1 MMVTFVSQCEK
12 NALAKTRRVLDAF
25 ANRIGDNT
33 WQTIITE
40 DGLITVKK
48 MLRKT
53 ASRSTAVS
61 CHWIR
66 SRSRS
71 QLLWVVGNRLKFNE
85 QGIVPV
91 NTTDGDIKQFMDK
104 EKWQSL
110 TLMKNA
116 VAIAALFHDFGKA
129 NILFQQKLKGEGKN
143 KYEPVRHE
151 WVSLR
156 LFQAFV
162 GNKTDEQWLLAL
174 TEIDKNHSDDIYQD
188 GISVGRNN
196 PLVNLPPFAQLV
208 GWLVLSHHKL
218 PFVPSWKKIL
228 TQETSPAILH
238 KNGVSP
244 LKSWFAEE
252 LQVFWNSYN
261 FKDEDSQNFLQ
272 DNWTFHSEGLP
283 YKSTKWR
290 LRAIK
295 AADRALQSSK
305 LLTGK
310 SLLHDELF
318 TSHLVRLALML
329 ADHHYSAQK
338 VPTIEWQSSNYQV
351 FANTDRETKALK
363 QQLDEHLIGVAKHA
377 VDIVSALPQLKGS
390 LQVLEDNK
398 FLKSTKAD
406 DKYAWQ
412 IAAQKVALELSE
424 SSKKQG
430 FFGINMAST
439 GKGKTLANAKIM
451 YALASKEQ
459 DCRFTVALGLRTLTL
474 QTGREYRRQLDLTAE
489 QLAIAVGGSASK
501 ALFEKEQHKKA
512 PEESFGTGS
521 ESVEDFLDPDLYV
534 DYDLSGIEHSLHTWT
549 SANPRIEKLLQAPT
563 LVCTIDHLIPATDG
577 TKGGKQIGPMLRL
590 FTSDLVIDE
599 PDDFGLEDLPALCR
613 LVYWTG
619 MLGSRVL
626 LSTATMPPDLAF
638 AAFQAYQA
646 GWAEYAKV
654 NIVNW
659 NENINCVW
667 FDERE
672 KSGAITA
679 EVRDFSNFKEQHE
692 KYVKRRVEY
701 LSSGIEKHK
710 ADILDNLTITDN
722 IHVNFAQTIMQ
733 GALTL
738 HKNNHVNLDDKQV
751 SIGLVR
757 MANINPMVAV
767 AKALLNLPSP
777 ENIHIHLCVYHS
789 RYPLAVRSY
798 LESQLDQMLN
808 RKENWPPQNL
818 QNLVNK
824 TTAKNQLFI
833 VLASPVAEVGRD
845 HDYDWSI
852 IEPSSMRSIIQIA
865 GRVLRHRDQ
874 VPEQENILL
883 INQNIKQLK
892 GCEHCFNQPGF
903 EVENLKLQL
912 NAHTLREILQETQ
925 YQHINAVERVIKGNQ
940 SPLENLV
947 ALEHQALLEKLFKNP
962 DSAKLWWKEQAHWC
976 GVLQK
981 LQVFRKSAK
990 DEALFLLYKNNELA
1004 WAWKNEAVSPPKMG
1018 ALSGSGISIKED
1030 LAIVSAEGISFW
1042 FDLNPLSI
1050 YADLANDFNISEEE
1064 ASQSFGELRLV
1075 SYKNNDINEY
1085 NYFFNLGVYQEVKL

>member
-1 MMVTFVSQCEK
+1 MMVFFVSQCEK

-33 WQTIITE
+33 WQTVITE
-40 DGLITVKK
+40 DGLLAVRKL
-48 MLRKT
+48 LRKT
-53 ASRSTAVS
+53 ASKSTAVS

-66 SRSRS
+66 TRSRS
-71 QLLWVVGNRLKFNE
+71 DLLWVVGNRNKFNE
-85 QGIVPV
+85 QGVVPV
-91 NTTDGDIKQFMDK
+91 NYTEGGIEQFMDK
-104 EKWQSL
+104 DKWQSL
-110 TLMKNA
+110 ALMKNA

-156 LFQAFV
+156 LFQGFV
-162 GNKTDEQWLLAL
+162 GGKTDEQWLIAL
-174 TEIDKNHSDDIYQD
+174 TEIDINHSDDLYQD
-188 GISVGRNN
+188 GISTGKNN
-196 PLVNLPPFAQLV
+196 PLINLPPFAQLV

-218 PFVPSWKKIL
+218 PFVPSWKKDL
-228 TQETSPAILH
+228 PQATSPANLH

-244 LKSWFAEE
+244 LNSWFAEE

-261 FKDEDSQNFLQ
+261 FKDEDSQSFLQ

-295 AADRALQSSK
+295 AADKALQGIKQIS
-305 LLTGK
+305 GK
-310 SLLHDELF
+310 NLLHDELF
-318 TSHLVRLALML
+318 TSHLARMALML
-329 ADHHYSAQK
+329 ADHHYSAQLDITLDWRS
-338 VPTIEWQSSNYQV
+338 PNYNV
-351 FANTDRETKALK
+351 FANTDRKTGDLK

-377 VDIVSALPQLKGS
+377 VDIVSALPQLKSS
-390 LQVLEDNK
+390 LQALEDNK
-398 FLKSTKAD
+398 FLKSTKAG
-406 DKYAWQ
+406 DKYTWQ
-412 IAAQKVALELSE
+412 IAAQKLALELSE

-451 YALASKEQ
+451 YALANIEKN
-459 DCRFTVALGLRTLTL
+459 CRFTVALGLRALTL
-474 QTGREYRRQLDLTAE
+474 QTGREYRKQLDLTAE
-489 QLAIAVGGSASK
+489 QLAIAVGGSAPK
-501 ALFEKEQHKKA
+501 ALFENEQHKKTA
-512 PEESFGTGS
+512 EESFGTGS
-521 ESVEDFLDPDLYV
+521 ESVEYFLDPDLYV
-534 DYDLSGIEHSLHTWT
+534 DYDLSGVEHSLYPWT
-549 SANPRIEKLLQAPT
+549 GANPRIEKLVQAPA

-590 FTSDLVIDE
+590 LTSDLVIDE

-613 LVYWTG
+613 LVYCAG

-654 NIVNW
+654 NIADWNKSVN
-659 NENINCVW
+659 CAW
-667 FDERE
+667 FDERA
-672 KSGAITA
+672 KGGAHQA
-679 EVRDFSNFKEQHE
+679 EIQDFPSFKEQHE
-692 KYVKRRVEY
+692 KYVKKRVDY
-701 LSSGIEKHK
+701 LSSVIEKHK
-710 ADILDNLTITDN
+710 AEILENLTITDN
-722 IHVNFAQTIMQ
+722 IYANFAQTIMQ
-733 GALTL
+733 GALAL
-738 HKNNHVNLDDKQV
+738 HKNNHVQLDDKQV

-767 AKALLNLPSP
+767 AKELLTLPTH
-777 ENIHIHLCVYHS
+777 ENTHIHLCVYHS

-798 LESQLDQMLN
+798 LESKLDKILN
-808 RKENWPPQNL
+808 RKENWPPKNL
-818 QNLVNK
+818 QNTIKK
-824 TTAKNQLFI
+824 TAGKNQLFI

-845 HDYDWSI
+845 HDYDWAI

-874 VPEQENILL
+874 APEQENILL

-892 GCEHCFNQPGF
+892 GSERCFNQPGF
-903 EVENLKLQL
+903 EVENLKLKL
-912 NAHTLREILQETQ
+912 VKHTLREILQESQ
-925 YQHINAVERVIKGNQ
+925 YQSINAVERVVKSKQ
-940 SPLENLV
+940 PPLENLV

-976 GVLQK
+976 GVLQH

-990 DEALFLLYKNNELA
+990 DEALYLLYKNNELT
-1004 WAWKNEAVSPPKMG
+1004 WVWKNEATYPPKMG

-1030 LAIVSAEGISFW
+1030 PFIVPAEGISFW
-1042 FDLNPLSI
+1042 FDLNPHSI
-1050 YADLANDFNISEEE
+1050 YAELANDFNISDEET
-1064 ASQSFGELRLV
+1064 SQRFGELRLV
-1075 SYKNNDINEY
+1075 SYNRNDINEY
-1085 NYFFNLGVYQEVKL
+1085 KYFSNLGIYQEVK

>member
-12 NALAKTRRVLDAF
+12 KALNKTRRVLDAF

-40 DGLITVKK
+40 EGLLAVKK
-48 MLRKT
+48 LLRKT
-53 ASRSTAVS
+53 ASKSTAVS

-71 QLLWVVGNRLKFNE
+71 QFLWVVGNKRKFNSE
-85 QGIVPV
+85 GIVPV
-91 NTTDGDIKQFMDK
+91 NYTGGALVQFMDK

-129 NILFQQKLKGEGKN
+129 NILFQQKLRGDGKN

-156 LFQAFV
+156 VFQAFV
-162 GNKTDEQWLLAL
+162 GDKTDEQWLIAL
-174 TEIDKNHSDDIYQD
+174 TEIDKNHTDDIYQD
-188 GISVGRNN
+188 GISAGPNN

-218 PFVPSWKKIL
+218 PFVPDWKKTL
-228 TQETSPAILH
+228 NPETSPAGLY
-238 KNGVSP
+238 KNGRNP
-244 LKSWFAEE
+244 LNSWFAVE
-252 LQVFWNSYN
+252 LEVFWNSYN
-261 FKDEDSQNFLQ
+261 FKDEDSQNFLK
-272 DNWTFHSEGLP
+272 DNWAFHNEGLP
-283 YKSTKWR
+283 YQSTKWR

-295 AADRALQSSK
+295 SADNTLQSIKQLSVK
-305 LLTGK
+305 NF
-310 SLLHDELF
+310 LHDEVF
-318 TSHLVRLALML
+318 TSHLARMALML

-338 VPTIEWQSSNYQV
+338 EPTIKWQSPKYQV
-351 FANTDRETKALK
+351 FANTDGNALK

-377 VDIVSALPQLKGS
+377 VDIVDALPKLKSS
-390 LQVLEDNK
+390 LQKLKDNK

-406 DKYAWQ
+406 AKYAWQ
-412 IAAQKVALELSE
+412 IAAQKLALELSE
-424 SSKKQG
+424 SSKRQG

-451 YALASKEQ
+451 YALANKEQ
-459 DCRFTVALGLRTLTL
+459 GCRFTVALGLRTLTL
-474 QTGREYRRQLDLTAE
+474 QTGREYRKQLDLTAD
-489 QLAIAVGGSASK
+489 QLAIAVGGNASK
-501 ALFEKEQHKKA
+501 ALFENEQYKKT

-521 ESVEDFLDPDLYV
+521 ESVEEFLDPELYV
-534 DYDLSGIEHSLHTWT
+534 DYDLSGVEHSLHTWT
-549 SANPRIEKLLQAPT
+549 GANSRIEKLVQAPA

-590 FTSDLVIDE
+590 LTSDLVIDE

-613 LVYWTG
+613 LVYWAG

-654 NIVNW
+654 NITTW
-659 NENINCVW
+659 NENINCAW

-672 KSGAITA
+672 KGGATKA
-679 EVRDFSNFKEQHE
+679 EVQYFSNFKEQHE
-692 KYVKRRVEY
+692 KYVQKRVEY
-701 LSSGIEKHK
+701 LSAGTAKHK
-710 ADILDNLTITDN
+710 AKILDNLTATDD
-722 IHVNFAQTIMQ
+722 IYVNFAQTVLQ
-733 GALTL
+733 GTIAL
-738 HKNNHVNLDDKQV
+738 HINNHVKLGDKQI

-767 AKALLNLPSP
+767 AKALLNLPVP
-777 ENIHIHLCVYHS
+777 ENTHIHLCVYHS

-808 RKENWPPQNL
+808 RKENWPPKNL
-818 QNLVNK
+818 QNLTET

-845 HDYDWSI
+845 HDYDWAI

-865 GRVLRHRDQ
+865 GRVLRHREH
-874 VPEQENILL
+874 VPDQENILL
-883 INQNIKQLK
+883 INQNIEQLK
-892 GCEHCFNQPGF
+892 GSERCFNQPGF
-903 EVENLKLQL
+903 EVENLKLKL
-912 NAHTLREILQETQ
+912 NAHTLREILTETQ
-925 YQHINAVERVIKGNQ
+925 YQPINAVERVVKSKQ
-940 SPLENLV
+940 PPLENLV
-947 ALEHQALLEKLFKNP
+947 SLEHQALLEKLFKSP
-962 DSAKLWWKEQAHWC
+962 DSAKLWWKEQVHWC

-990 DEALFLLYKNNELA
+990 DEALYLLHKNNELT
-1004 WAWKNEAVSPPKMG
+1004 WEWKNEAVYPPKMG
-1018 ALSGSGISIKED
+1018 ALSGAGISIKEEYS
-1030 LAIVSAEGISFW
+1030 IEPAEGFSFW
-1042 FDLNPLSI
+1042 FDLKPQKI
-1050 YADLANDFNISEEE
+1050 YIELAHDFNITEET
-1064 ASQSFGELRLV
+1064 AAQRFGELRLV
-1075 SYKNNDINEY
+1075 SYKKNDINEY
-1085 NYFFNLGVYQEVKL
+1085 KYFSNLGIYQEVK

>member
-12 NALAKTRRVLDAF
+12 KALNRTRRVLDAF
-25 ANRIGDNT
+25 ADRIGDNT
-33 WQTIITE
+33 WQTVITQE
-40 DGLITVKK
+40 GLNAVRKL
-48 MLRKT
+48 LRKT
-53 ASRSTAVS
+53 ASKSTAVS

-71 QLLWVVGNRLKFNE
+71 ELLWVVGKRDKFNE
-85 QGIVPV
+85 RGIVPV
-91 NTTDGDIKQFMDK
+91 NYTEGDVEQFIDK

-110 TLMKNA
+110 ALMKNA
-116 VAIAALFHDFGKA
+116 VAIAGLFHDFGKA
-129 NILFQQKLKGEGKN
+129 NILFQKKLKGKGKN
-143 KYEPVRHE
+143 TYEPVRHE

-156 LFQAFV
+156 IFQAFV
-162 GNKTDEQWLLAL
+162 GDKTDEQWLIAL

-188 GISVGRNN
+188 GISAGKNN

-218 PFVPSWKKIL
+218 PFVPSWKKSL
-228 TQETSPAILH
+228 TPETTPADLH
-238 KNGVSP
+238 KNEVSP
-244 LKSWFAEE
+244 LNSWFAIE
-252 LQVFWNSYN
+252 LEVFWNSYN

-272 DNWTFHSEGLP
+272 DNWTFDSEGLP

-295 AADRALQSSK
+295 AADKALQGIK
-305 LLTGK
+305 QLPDRN
-310 SLLHDELF
+310 LLHDELF
-318 TSHLVRLALML
+318 TSHLTRMALML

-338 VPTIEWQSSNYQV
+338 ETTLEWRSSNYQV
-351 FANTDRETKALK
+351 FANTDSDTKALK

-377 VDIVSALPQLKGS
+377 VDIVGALPQLKSS
-390 LQVLEDNK
+390 LQALEDNK

-406 DKYAWQ
+406 DKYVWQ
-412 IAAQKVALELSE
+412 ITAQKVALELSE

-451 YALASKEQ
+451 YALANKEQ

-474 QTGREYRRQLDLTAE
+474 QTGREYRKQLDLTAE

-501 ALFEKEQHKKA
+501 ALFENEQHKKA

-521 ESVEDFLDPDLYV
+521 ESVEDFLDPDIYL
-534 DYDLSGIEHSLHTWT
+534 DYDLSGVEHSLYTWT
-549 SANPRIEKLLQAPT
+549 GANSRIEKLLQAPA

-590 FTSDLVIDE
+590 LTSDLVIDE

-613 LVYWTG
+613 LVNWAG

-654 NIVNW
+654 NIADWNKSVN
-659 NENINCVW
+659 CAW
-667 FDERE
+667 FDERT
-672 KSGAITA
+672 KGGANKA
-679 EVRDFSNFKEQHE
+679 EVQDFSNFKEQHE
-692 KYVKRRVEY
+692 KYVKNRGKY
-701 LSSGIEKHK
+701 LSSGVAKHK
-710 ADILDNLTITDN
+710 AEILDNLTIADN
-722 IHVNFAQTIMQ
+722 IYANFAQTIMQ
-733 GALTL
+733 GALAL
-738 HKNNHVNLDDKQV
+738 HKNNHVKIDEKQV

-767 AKALLNLPSP
+767 AKALLNLPAP
-777 ENIHIHLCVYHS
+777 ENTHIDLCVYHS

-798 LESQLDQMLN
+798 LETKLDKILN

-818 QNLVNK
+818 QNKIEK
-824 TTAKNQLFI
+824 TAAKNQLFI

-845 HDYDWSI
+845 HDYDWAI

-865 GRVLRHRDQ
+865 GRVLRHREQ
-874 VPEQENILL
+874 VPAQENILL

-892 GCEHCFNQPGF
+892 GCERCFNQPGF
-903 EVENLKLQL
+903 EVKKLELKL
-912 NAHTLREILQETQ
+912 NKHTLKEILEESQ
-925 YQHINAVERVIKGNQ
+925 YQSINAVERVINSKQ
-940 SPLENLV
+940 PPLENLV

-976 GVLQK
+976 GVLQN
-981 LQVFRKSAK
+981 LQAFRKSAK
-990 DEALFLLYKNNELA
+990 DEALYLLYKNNELT
-1004 WAWKNEAVSPPKMG
+1004 WAWKNEAAYPPKMG
-1018 ALSGSGISIKED
+1018 ALSGSGISIKEEP
-1030 LAIVSAEGISFW
+1030 AIVPADGISFW
-1042 FDLNPLSI
+1042 FDLNPHHI
-1050 YADLANDFNISEEE
+1050 YTELANDFNISEETAAE
-1064 ASQSFGELRLV
+1064 RFGELRLV
-1075 SYKNNDINEY
+1075 SYNKNDTNEY
-1085 NYFFNLGVYQEVKL
+1085 NYFSNLGIYQEVK

>member
-12 NALAKTRRVLDAF
+12 NALKKTRRVLDAF

-33 WQTIITE
+33 WQTVITE
-40 DGLITVKK
+40 DGLLTVKK
-48 MLRKT
+48 MLRQT
-53 ASRSTAVS
+53 ASKSTAVS

-66 SRSRS
+66 TRSRS
-71 QLLWVVGNRLKFNE
+71 QFLWVVGNKNKFNE

-91 NTTDGDIKQFMDK
+91 NYTEGNIEQFMDN

-110 TLMKNA
+110 ALMKNA

-156 LFQAFV
+156 IFQAFV
-162 GNKTDEQWLLAL
+162 SDKTDEQWLIAL
-174 TEIDKNHSDDIYQD
+174 TEIDKNHSDVVFQD
-188 GISVGRNN
+188 GISEGKNN
-196 PLVNLPPFAQLV
+196 SLLNLPPFAQMV

-218 PFVPSWKKIL
+218 PFVPSWKKTL
-228 TQETSPAILH
+228 TQETSPAVLH
-238 KNGVSP
+238 ENGLS
-244 LKSWFAEE
+244 LRNSWFAKE

-272 DNWTFHSEGLP
+272 DNWTFHCEGLP

-295 AADRALQSSK
+295 AADKALQTTKQLSNK
-305 LLTGK
+305 N
-310 SLLHDELF
+310 LLHDELF
-318 TSHLVRLALML
+318 TSHLARMALML
-329 ADHHYSAQK
+329 ADHHYSAQE
-338 VPTIEWQSSNYQV
+338 PTLDWQSPHYQV
-351 FANTDRETKALK
+351 FANTDRDTRALK
-363 QQLDEHLIGVAKHA
+363 QQLDEHLIGVARHA
-377 VDIVSALPQLKGS
+377 VDIVSALPTLRGS
-390 LQVLEDNK
+390 LTPLEDNE
-398 FLKSTKAD
+398 FLKNTKVD

-412 IAAQKVALELSE
+412 VAAQKVAFDLSE
-424 SSKKQG
+424 TSNKEG

-451 YALASKEQ
+451 YALAGKDQ
-459 DCRFTVALGLRTLTL
+459 NCRFTVALGLRTLTL
-474 QTGREYRRQLDLTAE
+474 QTGREYRKQLELTAE

-501 ALFEKEQHKKA
+501 ALFENEHKRTA
-512 PEESFGTGS
+512 EESFGTGS
-521 ESVEDFLDPDLYV
+521 ESVEEFLDPELYV
-534 DYDLSGIEHSLHTWT
+534 DYEQSSVEHSLHTWT
-549 SANPRIEKLLQAPT
+549 GDNPRIEKLVQAPV

-590 FTSDLVIDE
+590 LTSDLVIDE

-613 LVYWTG
+613 LVYWAG

-646 GWAEYAKV
+646 GWGGYAKV
-654 NIVNW
+654 NISSW
-659 NENINCVW
+659 SGDINCAW
-667 FDERE
+667 FDER
-672 KSGAITA
+672 KKGGANKALIQ
-679 EVRDFSNFKEQHE
+679 DFSGFKEQHE
-692 KYVKRRVEY
+692 KYVKNRVEY
-701 LSSGIEKHK
+701 LSSGAVKHK

-722 IHVNFAQTIMQ
+722 IYVNFAQTIMQ

-738 HKNNHVNLDDKQV
+738 HKNNNVELADKQV

-757 MANINPMVAV
+757 MANINPIVAV
-767 AKALLNLPSP
+767 AKALLNLPTH
-777 ENIHIHLCVYHS
+777 ENTHIHLCVYHS

-798 LESQLDQMLN
+798 LENKLDQTLD
-808 RKENWPPQNL
+808 RKNNWPPKNL
-818 QNLVNK
+818 QSLVNK
-824 TTAKNQLFI
+824 TTEKNQIFI

-845 HDYDWSI
+845 HDYDWAI

-865 GRVLRHRDQ
+865 GRVLRHREH
-874 VPEQENILL
+874 VPEQANILL

-892 GCEHCFNQPGF
+892 GNERCFNKPGF
-903 EVENLKLQL
+903 EVENLKLKL
-912 NAHTLREILQETQ
+912 NNHTLRDVLETSQ
-925 YQHINAVERVIKGNQ
+925 YQPVNASERVINSQKK
-940 SPLENLV
+940 PLENLV

-962 DSAKLWWKEQAHWC
+962 NSAKLWWKQQAHWC

-990 DEALFLLYKNNELA
+990 DEALYLLYKNNELA
-1004 WAWKNEAVSPPKMG
+1004 WAWKNELVYPPKMG
-1018 ALSGSGISIKED
+1018 ALSGSGISIEEESD
-1030 LAIVSAEGISFW
+1030 IVPAEGVSFW

-1050 YADLANDFNISEEE
+1050 YAELAADFDISEEE
-1064 ASQSFGELRLV
+1064 TARCFGEIRLV
-1075 SYKNNDINEY
+1075 SYKKNDVNEY
-1085 NYFFNLGVYQEVKL
+1085 KYFPNFGIYQEVK

>member
-12 NALAKTRRVLDAF
+12 NALKKTRRVLDAF

-33 WQTIITE
+33 WQTLITE
-40 DGLITVKK
+40 DGLLTVKK

-53 ASRSTAVS
+53 ASKSTAVS
-61 CHWIR
+61 CHWLR
-66 SRSRS
+66 SRARS

-91 NTTDGDIKQFMDK
+91 NYTEGDIERFMDK

-110 TLMKNA
+110 ALMKNA

-156 LFQAFV
+156 IFQAFV
-162 GNKTDEQWLLAL
+162 GDKTDEQWLIAL
-174 TEIDKNHSDDIYQD
+174 TEIDKNHNDDIYLD
-188 GISVGRNN
+188 GISPGRNN

-208 GWLVLSHHKL
+208 GWLILSHHKL
-218 PFVPSWKKIL
+218 PFVPGWKKTL
-228 TQETSPAILH
+228 TPETSPADLH
-238 KNGVSP
+238 KNGKKP
-244 LKSWFAEE
+244 LNSWFAIE
-252 LQVFWNSYN
+252 LEVFWNSYN
-261 FKDEDSQNFLQ
+261 FKDEDSQSFLQ

-290 LRAIK
+290 LRTIK
-295 AADRALQSSK
+295 AADIALQNIKQLSVK
-305 LLTGK
+305 N
-310 SLLHDELF
+310 LLHDELF
-318 TSHLVRLALML
+318 TSHLARMALML

-338 VPTIEWQSSNYQV
+338 EPTIKWQSPNYQV
-351 FANTDRETKALK
+351 FANTDRDTNALK

-377 VDIVSALPQLKGS
+377 VDIVAALPQLKSS
-390 LQVLEDNK
+390 LQALEENK

-412 IAAQKVALELSE
+412 ITAQKAALELSE
-424 SSKKQG
+424 TSKKQG

-451 YALASKEQ
+451 YALANKEQ
-459 DCRFTVALGLRTLTL
+459 DCRFTIALGLRTLTL
-474 QTGREYRRQLDLTAE
+474 QTGREYRKQLDLSTE

-501 ALFEKEQHKKA
+501 ALFENEQNKKS
-512 PEESFGTGS
+512 PEECFGTGS
-521 ESVEDFLDPDLYV
+521 ESVEAFLDPELYV

-549 SANPRIEKLLQAPT
+549 GTNPRIEKLVQAPA

-590 FTSDLVIDE
+590 LTSDLVIDE

-613 LVYWTG
+613 LVFWAG

-638 AAFQAYQA
+638 AAFQAYQS

-654 NIVNW
+654 NIADWNKSVN
-659 NENINCVW
+659 CAW
-667 FDERE
+667 FDERT
-672 KSGAITA
+672 KGGAYKA
-679 EVRDFSNFKEQHE
+679 EIQDFSNFKDQHE
-692 KYVKRRVEY
+692 KYVKKRVEY
-701 LSSGIEKHK
+701 LSLGVAKHK
-710 ADILDNLTITDN
+710 AEILDNLTTTDN
-722 IHVNFAQTIMQ
+722 IHVNFAQTIIQ
-733 GALTL
+733 GALAL
-738 HKNNHVNLDDKQV
+738 DKNNHVKLDGKQV

-757 MANINPMVAV
+757 MANINPMVTV
-767 AKALLNLPSP
+767 AKALLNLPAP
-777 ENIHIHLCVYHS
+777 EDTHIHLCVYHS

-798 LESQLDQMLN
+798 LESKLDQILN

-818 QNLVNK
+818 QNLIEK
-824 TTAKNQLFI
+824 TAAKNQLFI

-845 HDYDWSI
+845 HDYDWAI

-865 GRVLRHRDQ
+865 GRVLRHRDH
-874 VPEQENILL
+874 VPERENILL

-892 GCEHCFNQPGF
+892 GSERCFNQPGF
-903 EVENLKLQL
+903 EVENLKLKL
-912 NAHTLREILQETQ
+912 NKHTLREILEVPQ
-925 YQHINAVERVIKGNQ
+925 YQPINAVERVIKGKQ
-940 SPLENLV
+940 PPLENLV
-947 ALEHQALLEKLFKNP
+947 ALEHQALFEKLFKNP

-990 DEALFLLYKNNELA
+990 DEALYLLYKNNELT
-1004 WAWKNEAVSPPKMG
+1004 WEWKNEAAYPPNMG
-1018 ALSGSGISIKED
+1018 ALSGCGISIKEEF
-1030 LAIVSAEGISFW
+1030 AIVPAEGISFW
-1042 FDLNPLSI
+1042 FDLNPHSI
-1050 YADLANDFNISEEE
+1050 YAELANDFNISEEE
-1064 ASQSFGELRLV
+1064 AAQRFGELRLV
-1075 SYKNNDINEY
+1075 SYKKNDINEY
-1085 NYFFNLGVYQEVKL
+1085 KYFSNLGIYQEVK

>member
-12 NALAKTRRVLDAF
+12 NALKKTRRVLDAF
-25 ANRIGDNT
+25 ADRIGDNT
-33 WQTIITE
+33 WQTIITQE
-40 DGLITVKK
+40 GLLTVKK
-48 MLRKT
+48 LLRRT
-53 ASRSTAVS
+53 ASKSTAVS

-66 SRSRS
+66 SRARS
-71 QLLWVVGNRLKFNE
+71 ELLWVVGKRDKFNE
-85 QGIVPV
+85 SGVVPV
-91 NTTDGDIKQFMDK
+91 NYTEGDIEHFMDK

-129 NILFQQKLKGEGKN
+129 NVLFQQKLKGEGKN

-156 LFQAFV
+156 VFQAFV
-162 GNKTDEQWLLAL
+162 GDQTDEQWLIAL
-174 TEIDKNHSDDIYQD
+174 TEIDKNHNDDIYQD
-188 GISVGRNN
+188 GISLGKNN

-218 PFVPSWKKIL
+218 PFVPSWKETL
-228 TQETSPAILH
+228 TQETSPEDLH
-238 KNGVSP
+238 KYEISP
-244 LKSWFAEE
+244 LNSWFAEE

-295 AADRALQSSK
+295 IADNALQNIKQLS
-305 LLTGK
+305 GK
-310 SLLHDELF
+310 NILHYELF
-318 TSHLVRLALML
+318 TSHLARMALML

-338 VPTIEWQSSNYQV
+338 ETTIEWRSPNYQV
-351 FANTDRETKALK
+351 FANTDRDTNELK

-377 VDIVSALPQLKGS
+377 VNIVSKLPQLKNS
-390 LQVLEDNK
+390 LQALEENK
-398 FLKSTKAD
+398 FLKSTKIHT
-406 DKYAWQ
+406 KYAWQ
-412 IAAQKVALELSE
+412 VAAQKMALELSE

-474 QTGREYRRQLDLTAE
+474 QTGREYRKQLDLTTE
-489 QLAIAVGGSASK
+489 QLAIAVGGAASK
-501 ALFEKEQHKKA
+501 ALFENEQHKKTA
-512 PEESFGTGS
+512 EESFGTGS
-521 ESVEDFLDPDLYV
+521 ESVEDFLDPELYV
-534 DYDLSGIEHSLHTWT
+534 DYDLSGVEHSLHNWT
-549 SANPRIEKLLQAPT
+549 GPNLRIEKLVQAPA

-590 FTSDLVIDE
+590 LTSDLVIDE

-613 LVYWTG
+613 LVYWAG

-646 GWAEYAKV
+646 GWTEYAKV
-654 NIVNW
+654 NNSTW
-659 NENINCVW
+659 NENINCAW

-672 KSGAITA
+672 KGGAFKA
-679 EVRDFSNFKEQHE
+679 EVRDFSNFKERHE
-692 KYVKRRVEY
+692 KYVNKRVEF
-701 LSSGIEKHK
+701 LSSGAAKHK
-710 ADILDNLTITDN
+710 AAILDNLTLTDN
-722 IHVNFAQTIMQ
+722 IYVNFAQTILQ
-733 GALTL
+733 GAIGL
-738 HKNNHVNLDDKQV
+738 HINNHVKDKDKKI

-767 AKALLNLPSP
+767 AKALLNLSVP
-777 ENIHIHLCVYHS
+777 ENTHIHLCVYHS

-818 QNLVNK
+818 QNLIEK
-824 TTAKNQLFI
+824 TTKKNQLLI

-845 HDYDWSI
+845 HDYDWAI

-865 GRVLRHRDQ
+865 GRVLRHRAY
-874 VPEQENILL
+874 VPKEENILL

-892 GCEHCFNQPGF
+892 GSERCFNQPGF
-903 EVENLKLQL
+903 EVENLKLKL
-912 NAHTLREILQETQ
+912 NEHTLREILIETQ
-925 YQHINAVERVIKGNQ
+925 YQPVNAVERVVRSKQ

-947 ALEHQALLEKLFKNP
+947 SLEHQALLEKLFKNP
-962 DSAKLWWKEQAHWC
+962 DSAKLWWKEQVHWC

-990 DEALFLLYKNNELA
+990 DEAVYFLYKNNELT
-1004 WAWKNEAVSPPKMG
+1004 WEWKNDAVYPPKMG
-1018 ALSGSGISIKED
+1018 ALSGAGISIKEEP
-1030 LAIVSAEGISFW
+1030 AIVPAEGFSFW
-1042 FDLNPLSI
+1042 FDLNPENI
-1050 YADLANDFNISEEE
+1050 YSELAHDFNISEEV
-1064 ASQSFGELRLV
+1064 AAQRFGEIRLV
-1075 SYKNNDINEY
+1075 SYKKNDINEY
-1085 NYFFNLGVYQEVKL
+1085 KYFSNLGIYQEVKL

>member
-1 MMVTFVSQCEK
+1 MVTFVSQCEK
-12 NALAKTRRVLDAF
+12 NSLKKTRRVLDAF

-33 WQTIITE
+33 WQTLITE
-40 DGLITVKK
+40 DGLLTVKK

-53 ASRSTAVS
+53 ASKNTAVS

-66 SRSRS
+66 TRARSE
-71 QLLWVVGNRLKFNE
+71 LLWVVGNKHKFNSE
-85 QGIVPV
+85 GVVPV
-91 NTTDGDIKQFMDK
+91 NYTEGDIEQFMDQ

-110 TLMKNA
+110 AVMKNA

-156 LFQAFV
+156 IFQAFV
-162 GNKTDEQWLLAL
+162 GDKTDEQWLIAL
-174 TEIDKNHSDDIYQD
+174 TEIDKNHNDEIYQD
-188 GISVGRNN
+188 GISIGKNN

-218 PFVPSWKKIL
+218 PFVPSWKKTL
-228 TQETSPAILH
+228 TSETSPADLH
-238 KNGVSP
+238 KNRVSP
-244 LKSWFAEE
+244 LNSWFAIE
-252 LQVFWNSYN
+252 LEVFWNSYN
-261 FKDEDSQNFLQ
+261 FKDEDSQSFLQ
-272 DNWTFHSEGLP
+272 DNWSFHCDGLP

-295 AADRALQSSK
+295 EADKALQHI
-305 LLTGK
+305 K
-310 SLLHDELF
+310 SLSDKNLLHDELF
-318 TSHLVRLALML
+318 TSHLSRMALML

-338 VPTIEWQSSNYQV
+338 ETTPEWRSPNYQV
-351 FANTDRETKALK
+351 FANTYRDTKALK

-377 VDIVSALPQLKGS
+377 VDIVGALPQLKSS
-390 LQVLEDNK
+390 LQALEDNK

-406 DKYAWQ
+406 DKYTWQ
-412 IAAQKVALELSE
+412 IAAQKIALDLSE

-451 YALASKEQ
+451 YALANKEQ

-474 QTGREYRRQLDLTAE
+474 QTGREYRKQLDLTAE

-501 ALFEKEQHKKA
+501 ALFENEQNKKS
-512 PEESFGTGS
+512 PEECFGTGS
-521 ESVEDFLDPDLYV
+521 ESVEEFLDPELYV
-534 DYDLSGIEHSLHTWT
+534 DYDLSGVEHSLYTWT
-549 SANPRIEKLLQAPT
+549 HDNPRIEKLVQAPA

-590 FTSDLVIDE
+590 LTSDLVIDE

-613 LVYWTG
+613 LVFWAG

-646 GWAEYAKV
+646 GWDEYAKV
-654 NIVNW
+654 NIADGIKSVN
-659 NENINCVW
+659 CAW
-667 FDERE
+667 FDERV
-672 KSGAITA
+672 KGGSHKA
-679 EVRDFSNFKEQHE
+679 EIQDFSNFKEQHE
-692 KYVKRRVEY
+692 TYVRKRVEY
-701 LSSGIEKHK
+701 LSSGVAKHK

-722 IHVNFAQTIMQ
+722 IYANFAQTIMQ
-733 GALTL
+733 GGLAL
-738 HKNNHVNLDDKQV
+738 HKKNHVTLGDKQV

-767 AKALLNLPSP
+767 AKALLNIPVT
-777 ENIHIHLCVYHS
+777 EYTHIHLCVYHS

-798 LESQLDQMLN
+798 LESKLDQILN

-818 QNLVNK
+818 QNLVNQ
-824 TTAKNQLFI
+824 TVAKNQLFI

-845 HDYDWSI
+845 HDYDWAI

-865 GRVLRHRDQ
+865 GRVLRHREK
-874 VPEQENILL
+874 VPVQENILL

-892 GCEHCFNQPGF
+892 GSERCFNQPGF
-903 EVENLKLQL
+903 EVENLKLKL
-912 NAHTLREILQETQ
+912 NKHTLREILQESQ
-925 YQHINAVERVIKGNQ
+925 YQPINAVERVIKSKQ
-940 SPLENLV
+940 PPPENLV

-976 GVLQK
+976 GVLQN
-981 LQVFRKSAK
+981 LQAFRKSAK
-990 DEALFLLYKNNELA
+990 DEALYLLYKNNELT
-1004 WAWKNEAVSPPKMG
+1004 WEWKNEAVYPPKMG
-1018 ALSGSGISIKED
+1018 ALSGSGISIKAES
-1030 LAIVSAEGISFW
+1030 AIVPTVGISFW
-1042 FDLNPLSI
+1042 FDLNPHSI
-1050 YADLANDFNISEEE
+1050 YAELANDFNISEE
-1064 ASQSFGELRLV
+1064 AVAQRFGELRLV
-1075 SYKNNDINEY
+1075 SYEKNDINEY
-1085 NYFFNLGVYQEVKL
+1085 KYFSNLGIYQGVK